1 MSDTRELIIYQKHYD
16 LMVYSFPIIGR
27 FPQNQRFVLG
37 QQIENSMLTIGMMI
51 VHANKLRQKREKLY
65 EIDIELEKLRFLI
78 RLAKDL
84 KMMSI
89 SKYGH
94 HCERLDEI
102 GRLLGGWLKS
112 ADPGHTGAA
121 KQGHG

>member
-1 MSDTRELIIYQKHYD
+1 MSESRELIIYQKHYD
-16 LMVYSFPIIGR
+16 LMLYSFPIIGR
-27 FPQNQRFVLG
+27 FPQNQRYVLG
-37 QQIENSMLTIGMMI
+37 QQIENAMLAIGMMI
-51 VHANKLRQKREKLY
+51 VHANKLRQKKGKLY
-65 EIDIELEKLRFLI
+65 EIDMELEKLRFLI

-84 KMMSI
+84 KMMSV

-112 ADPGHTGAA
+112 ADSATSGSA

>member
-1 MSDTRELIIYQKHYD
+1 MSESRELIIYQKHYD
-16 LMVYSFPIIGR
+16 LMLYSFPILGR
-27 FPQNQRFVLG
+27 FPKDQRFVLG
-37 QQIENSMLTIGMMI
+37 QQIENAMLEIGQMI

-65 EIDIELEKLRFLI
+65 ELDIALEKLRFLI
-78 RLAKDL
+78 RLSKDL

-94 HCERLDEI
+94 HCERIDEI

-112 ADPGHTGAA
+112 AESGNSGSA

>member
-1 MSDTRELIIYQKHYD
+1 MSDMRELIIYQKHYD
-16 LMVYSFPIIGR
+16 LMVYSFPIISR
-27 FPQNQRFVLG
+27 FPKDQRFVLG
-37 QQIENSMLTIGMMI
+37 QQLETQMLEIGKMI
-51 VHANKLRQKREKLY
+51 VHANKLKQKKSKLY

-84 KMMSI
+84 GMMSI

-102 GRLLGGWLKS
+102 GRLLGGWLKT
-112 ADPGHTGAA
+112 A
-121 KQGHG
+121 

>member
-1 MSDTRELIIYQKHYD
+1 MGDMTQLIIFQKHFD

-27 FPQNQRFVLG
+27 FPKDQRFVLG
-37 QQIENSMLTIGMMI
+37 QQIENQMLDIGKMI
-51 VHANKLRQKREKLY
+51 VHANKLKQKKAKLY

-78 RLAKDL
+78 RIAKDL
-84 KMMSI
+84 KIITI

-102 GRLLGGWLKS
+102 GRLLGGWMK
-112 ADPGHTGAA
+112 TV
-121 KQGHG
+121 

>member
-1 MSDTRELIIYQKHYD
+1 MSVQELVIYQKHYD

-27 FPQNQRFVLG
+27 FPQNQRYVLG
-37 QQIENSMLTIGMMI
+37 QQIENAMLAIGMMI
-51 VHANKLRQKREKLY
+51 VHANKLRQKRAKLF

-78 RLAKDL
+78 RLSKDL
-84 KMMSI
+84 RMMSI

-94 HCERLDEI
+94 HCERLDEL

-112 ADPGHTGAA
+112 ADAVNSAPA

>member
-1 MSDTRELIIYQKHYD
+1 MSESRELIIYQKHYD
-16 LMVYSFPIIGR
+16 LMLYSFPIIGR
-27 FPQNQRFVLG
+27 FPQNQRYVLG
-37 QQIENSMLTIGMMI
+37 QQIENAMLAIGMMI
-51 VHANKLRQKREKLY
+51 VHANKLKQRKAKLY

-84 KMMSI
+84 KMMSV
-89 SKYGH
+89 SKYGN

-102 GRLLGGWLKS
+102 GRLLGGWMKS
-112 ADPGHTGAA
+112 VAAVQPQAA

>member
-1 MSDTRELIIYQKHYD
+1 MSESRELIIYQKHYD
-16 LMVYSFPIIGR
+16 LMFYSFPIIGR
-27 FPQNQRFVLG
+27 FPKDQRFVLG
-37 QQIENSMLTIGMMI
+37 QQILNAMLAIGMMI
-51 VHANKLRQKREKLY
+51 VHANKLRQKKGKLY

-112 ADPGHTGAA
+112 AESASSGPA

>member
-1 MSDTRELIIYQKHYD
+1 MSETRELIIYQKHYD
-16 LMVYSFPIIGR
+16 FMLYSFPIIGR
-27 FPQNQRFVLG
+27 FPKEQRFVLG
-37 QQIENSMLTIGMMI
+37 QQIENSMLEIGQMI
-51 VHANKLRQKREKLY
+51 VHANKLRQKKGKLY

-102 GRLLGGWLKS
+102 GRLLGGWLKR
-112 ADPGHTGAA
+112 ADQAEASSA

>member
-1 MSDTRELIIYQKHYD
+1 MSETRELIIYQKHYD
-16 LMVYSFPIIGR
+16 FMLYSFPIIGR
-27 FPQNQRFVLG
+27 FPKEQRFVLG
-37 QQIENSMLTIGMMI
+37 QQIENSMLEIGQMI
-51 VHANKLRQKREKLY
+51 VHANKLRQKKGKLY
-65 EIDIELEKLRFLI
+65 EIDIALEKLRFLI

-102 GRLLGGWLKS
+102 GRLLGGWLKR
-112 ADPGHTGAA
+112 ADQADAVSA